1 MEENSQIDL
10 LIVRRLTDSLTPDEE
25 RQLMAFIAESSIN
38 SKYVESFE
46 YAWKSSSESSLFH
59 KIDVGKDWQNV
70 RNRMG
75 FDRKEIKSISRR
87 LLRVAAVLIPAL
99 ILLSSLVAYYY
110 LPGFGRL
117 TAFNADNSK
126 EVISLPDGSEV
137 TLKKDSKLI
146 VVRGLK
152 GDERRVK
159 LNGEAYF
166 KVEKNSNHPFL
177 LSISGAMIEVVG
189 TAFNLENEG
198 KKVTINVTEGIV
210 RFYDKHNE
218 ILVHKGE
225 EAVFDGKTIFK
236 SKIED
241 NNFLAWKTGVM
252 SFNDAGI
259 IEILEVVIDCYNEVS
274 GYKIDAKNKIKVTT
288 VFNNQSMKEV
298 IEELQIHFNKK
309 IVLHD
314 GILVISD

>member
-152 GDERRVK
+152 GNERRVK

-166 KVEKNSNHPFL
+166 EVEKNSNHPFL
-177 LSISGAMIEVVG
+177 ISISGAMIEVVG